1 MVGAGLKPAPT
12 RRACYK
18 GANPDKIPVLERLAR
33 ILKLCPINFCEG
45 AMKRNKRTVTM
56 GHEDLTP
63 LTEYILAQMGDEGVD
78 IRERLK
84 NLYRRRSLKN
94 PQSFQEHL
102 DKPA

>member
-1 MVGAGLKPAPT
+1 
-12 RRACYK
+12 
-18 GANPDKIPVLERLAR
+18 
-33 ILKLCPINFCEG
+33 
-45 AMKRNKRTVTM
+45 MKRNKRTVAM

-63 LTEYILAQMGDEGVD
+63 LTEYILAQMGDAGVD

-102 DKPA
+102 DKTA